1 MIGLAISMLLIF
13 GALVT
18 MFSINCFAVLTFI
31 AGARKLDWTA
41 RLGASVVFGIAITIS
56 VLVFNLFSWNVMSL
70 FLLAGITGICFT
82 TMELNSETEKQDLI
96 KGSYLN
102 SKPRSIG
109 NMLFKYIK
117 SVVFAIG
124 LVLCLLLILSL
135 SFVNL
140 F

>member
-1 MIGLAISMLLIF
+1 
-13 GALVT
+13 
-18 MFSINCFAVLTFI
+18 
-31 AGARKLDWTA
+31 RKLDRTA
-41 RLGASVVFGIAITIS
+41 RLGASIVFGLAITIS
-56 VLVFNLFSWNVMSL
+56 ILVFNLFSCSVMSL
-70 FLLAGITGICFT
+70 FLLAGITGISFT
-82 TMELNSETEKQDLI
+82 SLELNSETERQDLT
-96 KGSYLN
+96 KGSHLN